1 MKTVL
6 TPLTIRLVFRIC
18 LLFIIGPIVPAPDRL
33 WNQAFVDIPL
43 RISPKRSHE
52 APLYRP
58 CMTNFITRP
67 LPIANYVI
75 STQWGRITSQFPLL
89 SRVKQSI
96 TAVDIE
102 RMCRLHNDY
111 YEHTVHIKKALP
123 IATVFEKS
131 AHHDNRRSF
140 PSNCNFDKLI
150 CQFER

>member
-1 MKTVL
+1 MENFL

-18 LLFIIGPIVPAPDRL
+18 VLFIIGSIVPIPDRL

-96 TAVDIE
+96 TQPLTPIVCVACTTTIMNTACLSE
-102 RMCRLHNDY
+102 RSCN
-111 YEHTVHIKKALP
+111 
-123 IATVFEKS
+123 
-131 AHHDNRRSF
+131 
-140 PSNCNFDKLI
+140 SNCVREVSTPL
-150 CQFER
+150 